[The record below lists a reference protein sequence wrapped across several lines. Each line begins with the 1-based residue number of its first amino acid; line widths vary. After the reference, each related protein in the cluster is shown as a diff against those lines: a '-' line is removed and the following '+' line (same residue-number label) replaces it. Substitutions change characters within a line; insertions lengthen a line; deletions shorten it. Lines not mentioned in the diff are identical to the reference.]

1 MSVIGIL
8 LAGGQ
13 SRRMGEDKAT
23 LLFNQV
29 SMLERQR
36 GLLDPL
42 CNLTFVS
49 RNEDGCIKD
58 IYVGMGPL
66 AGIHSCLKTALS
78 DPEIPKVSQ
87 ALIIAVDMPLLTTEL
102 LVRLLQ
108 TSKELNQNV
117 HYGDQPFPIV
127 ISEPQRALELLEQML
142 EDDQRMVGT
151 LLDKLGVVS
160 TEVDD
165 DHQLL
170 NANTPLQ
177 WKLAQKQW
185 QQDQRPAD

>member
-23 LLFNQV
+23 LLFNRV

-36 GLLDPL
+36 GLLEPL
-42 CNLTFVS
+42 CDLTLVS

-58 IYVGMGPL
+58 THVGMGPL
-66 AGIHSCLKTALS
+66 AGIHSCLKTALN
-78 DPEIPKVSQ
+78 DPVGFEVKQV
-87 ALIIAVDMPLLTTEL
+87 LIIAVDMPLLTTQL
-102 LVRLLQ
+102 LARLLQ
-108 TSKELNQNV
+108 TSKELKQNV
-117 HYGDQPFPIV
+117 HYADQPFPIV
-127 ISEPQRALELLEQML
+127 ISEPTRALELLEKML
-142 EDDQRMVGT
+142 KDDQRMVGT
-151 LLDKLGVVS
+151 FLDKLGVIS
-160 TEVDD
+160 TEVAD

-170 NANTPLQ
+170 NANTPFQ

-185 QQDQRPAD
+185 QQDQRSAD